1 MKPEVEILKSD
12 TRGRVQYSAEHR
24 SRVLEEFGRS
34 GMSGAKFAQYAGVK
48 YSTFANWVLRRRREG
63 GCAPAKGETGKGA
76 MQLVEAVVSRPEDG
90 GPALGGLELELA
102 GGIRL
107 RIRDLGQLKLAAALL
122 RELRQ
127 C

>member
-12 TRGRVQYSAEHR
+12 ARGRVRYSAEHR
-24 SRVLEEFGRS
+24 QRVLEEFERS

-48 YSTFANWVLRRRREG
+48 YGTFAHWAQRRRREKADG
-63 GCAPAKGETGKGA
+63 RAKATEAKGA
-76 MQLVEAVVSRPEDG
+76 MQLIEAVVSRSKEG
-90 GPALGGLELELA
+90 EPALTGLELELA
-102 GGIRL
+102 GGMRL

-122 RELRQ
+122 RELGQ